1 MSSILQQLSSDMA
14 ASVSTASA
22 SVVRVEGRR
31 RQAASGIVW
40 SAGGLIVTAHHVV
53 ERDEVRVGLPDGQT
67 AQGAVIGRDPTTD
80 IALLRVQAEGLTPAV
95 WAEAASVAV
104 GQLVLAVGRPERAP
118 QATLGVL
125 SALDGEWR
133 TMGGGAVSAF
143 MQTDV
148 VMYPGFSG
156 GPLVGADGAMIGMN
170 SSALVRGLSITLP
183 AETLPRVVDAL
194 NREGRVRRGFL
205 GVSAQPARLPA
216 AAATEAGQETALLLI
231 SVEAGSPAEAAG
243 MSLGDVLILLDGVR
257 IRHMDDLLA
266 VLAGNRTG
274 KAVTARVMRGGKML
288 DLSVTIGERP

>member
-1 MSSILQQLSSDMA
+1 MSSILQQLSNDMA
-14 ASVSTASA
+14 AAVATASA

-40 SAGGLIVTAHHVV
+40 SAGGLIVTANHVV

-80 IALLRVQAEGLTPAV
+80 IALLRVHAEGLTPAH
-95 WAEAASVAV
+95 WADAADVAV
-104 GQLVLAVGRPERAP
+104 GQLVLAIGRPEHSP
-118 QATLGVL
+118 QATLGVI

-133 TMGGGAVSAF
+133 TVGGGAVSSF

-156 GPLVGADGAMIGMN
+156 GPLVGAGGGLIGMN

-183 AETLPRVVDAL
+183 AETLTRVVEAL
-194 NREGRVRRGFL
+194 SKDGRVRRGFL

-216 AAATEAGQETALLLI
+216 GAVQQAGQETALLLI

-243 MSLGDVLILLDGVR
+243 MTLGDALVMLDGVR

-274 KAVTARVMRGGKML
+274 KTVTARVLRGGQML
-288 DLSVTIGERP
+288 ELAVTIGERP